1 MSLQILL
8 SQIPNTTLEVPPFFK
23 YTSDSQLTH
32 FDMRLFLLSLSVTFE
47 PTDIN
52 LWT

>member
-8 SQIPNTTLEVPPFFK
+8 SQIPNTILEVPPFFK

-32 FDMRLFLLSLSVTFE
+32 LTHVSFFYHYLSLLNQQT
-47 PTDIN
+47 
-52 LWT
+52 